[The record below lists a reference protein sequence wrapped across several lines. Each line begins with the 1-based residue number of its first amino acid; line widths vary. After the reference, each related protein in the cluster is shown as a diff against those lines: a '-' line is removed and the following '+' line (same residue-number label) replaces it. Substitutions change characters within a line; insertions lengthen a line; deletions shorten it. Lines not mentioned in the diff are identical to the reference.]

1 MIALGF
7 VLTLLNVFTSRRD
20 VALATGPKGEAQRAW
35 LVAAADRPDLAQF
48 FKKLSHEDRV
58 AMAQAVGRYDDAPLA
73 KLAGTLLADFD
84 ADARAALVKALKEI
98 VVAHPEAVADQLK
111 NKGSFQ
117 TLGVS
122 DALRTQG
129 GRVLPAVV
137 TMLANG
143 DARPAAVAYL
153 VQAGQASVAPLLP
166 ELADEN
172 RDVRLAA
179 ADALGQLRAR
189 EAVAPLL
196 KKLDAAPPE
205 DRAPYLAALAAIGD
219 PSTEGLMTSV
229 LGDTARP
236 LVERTP
242 AALGLGRIG
251 GAAAAQALWPFASS
265 DDPGLSSAAVA
276 ALGVVG
282 SPALVDRAAPPLLRL
297 RVASLIDGPE
307 ADNAIRQGLRTPA
320 TVLAAIEA
328 AKDRPSL
335 LPDLAALLPGGR
347 ADGGLAAALVAA
359 LSATSEGKTRLVV
372 YRGDPT
378 YAGFIERVENANL

>member
-1 MIALGF
+1 MVGFGCALT
-7 VLTLLNVFTSRRD
+7 VLNVFTSRRD
-20 VALATGPKGEAQRAW
+20 VALATGPRSEAQHAW
-35 LVAAADRPDLAQF
+35 LVEAADRPDLAQF

-73 KLAGTLLADFD
+73 KLSGTLLADFD
-84 ADARAALVKALKEI
+84 AEARDALVQALKGI
-98 VVAHPEAVADQLK
+98 AAVHPEAVAEQLK

-129 GRVLPAVV
+129 DRVLPAVV
-137 TMLANG
+137 AMLANG

-153 VQAGQASVAPLLP
+153 VRVGQASVAPLLP
-166 ELADEN
+166 KLDDEN

-189 EAVAPLL
+189 EAVALLL
-196 KKLDAAPPE
+196 KKLDAAPAE
-205 DRAPYLAALAAIGD
+205 DRAPYLAALAAVGD

-229 LGDTARP
+229 LGDASRP

-251 GAAAAQALWPFASS
+251 GAAAARALWPFASS
-265 DDPGLSSAAVA
+265 DDPGLSGAAIA

-282 SPALVDRAAPPLLRL
+282 PPALADRAAPPLLRL
-297 RVASLIDGPE
+297 RVASLVEGSK
-307 ADNAIRQGLRTPA
+307 ADEAIRQGLRVPA
-320 TVLAAIEA
+320 TALAAIQA
-328 AKDRPSL
+328 AKGRPSL
-335 LPDLAALLPGGR
+335 LPDLAALLPQGK
-347 ADGGLAAALVAA
+347 ADGDLAAALIAA
-359 LSATSEGKTRLVV
+359 LSATPEGKARLVA
-372 YRGDPT
+372 YRDDPS
-378 YAGFIERVENANL
+378 YAGFIQRVGNASL